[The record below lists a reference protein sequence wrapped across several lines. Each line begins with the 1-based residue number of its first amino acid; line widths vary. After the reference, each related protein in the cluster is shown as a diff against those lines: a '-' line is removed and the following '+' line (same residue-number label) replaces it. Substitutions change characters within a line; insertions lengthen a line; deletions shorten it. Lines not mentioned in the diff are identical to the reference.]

1 MEEAAESQPLATES
15 LAKGDTARLTEAEKV
30 VAETESDIFD
40 DRCLLKGRVPQAQD
54 WLDAWAESTEH
65 VSFHKQARILG
76 KKGRLRH
83 NNLRRM
89 RIKQIRV
96 IAEVKRSDIRK
107 QLREA
112 QFISISMDDRKYEKL
127 LRFRSDAP
135 SEPFVHRGILGVMSL
150 DKSAVGD
157 FEEDHALIAV
167 RKMDGFLNRICTP
180 LGPGGRKLATDIALK
195 EHIRKCIRV
204 FAADGASKERRALF
218 LAAKELCPNI
228 VLVLRDGAHALRIAV
243 RDPLHFDS
251 LFGEVWTHLFDQR
264 HALVPDVM
272 NSKKWQDLLQQIQ
285 RQVLKN
291 PGVDQPLAV
300 VLKHMRFAKQRFDS
314 TADPI
319 AKVAFMLLPLA
330 TMLAYI
336 GSDERH
342 KLADRQ
348 RAKELLKKL
357 DSKFS
362 LAIGVSA
369 DWGLVTQAFLR
380 LFDRTAHDIA
390 KTYSEINEFKKVMRI
405 LFVEGGVFSSRD
417 RSLQRINKT
426 KLPAIGGYF
435 GTKGVKPMFVTQ
447 WIEKMLRNR
456 AVFNCGGEQVLL
468 WGPPKEDDVKE
479 VVGRLKFITAH
490 VIDRVEAEFGH
501 LKHFSCFD
509 VPTLRAA
516 FTCADKDKGKELQQ
530 SLHRYIRTLAKD
542 LSADPIKA
550 ALEYRELAP
559 LIVNLTSAKRPLA
572 LSTNVEVWSSMLA
585 GKMVCMSDFP
595 QRKEMQALQTLI
607 RFYISIE
614 DGECAIERDL
624 GVLQQFQSQ
633 HKNASTD
640 LLDDIMLAKDAV
652 IKPAAICIG
661 ASLGPSGRRWATL
674 WRAMYGARLGCYR
687 KAQHG
692 KRGKRPGTYEAAK
705 AGVLAAAEYAVQTN
719 SKKDW
724 LQRQGGDD
732 DVVIPLG
739 IRKSVLKSAIGDN
752 AEQYSNAATKRF
764 QKLTQTKKL
773 GANPFFAR
781 SIQHKWTATKAAKPA
796 LPLENIKSVCYLGE
810 VGESLPCPAREGVEE
825 MQGRRRCL
833 LADLA
838 VVEDLGHLHDALD
851 DATVNQVLAIVG
863 RGLPVVTRTSWSLA
877 RGDPDQVPKESVIRN
892 RPLATTV
899 PCVFEYDA
907 HFKARSMNLLNTLTA
922 LSNLPN
928 SKWKVRCFDGGVAN
942 TMAAVG
948 ANAAAVGA
956 KAAADGAKANHDK
969 GHEIV
974 TLNGTLNG
982 VDVVR
987 CWVQKHRRVSNVLG
1001 SKAWTLTGVMI

>member
-1 MEEAAESQPLATES
+1 
-15 LAKGDTARLTEAEKV
+15 
-30 VAETESDIFD
+30 
-40 DRCLLKGRVPQAQD
+40 
-54 WLDAWAESTEH
+54 
-65 VSFHKQARILG
+65 
-76 KKGRLRH
+76 
-83 NNLRRM
+83 
-89 RIKQIRV
+89 
-96 IAEVKRSDIRK
+96 
-107 QLREA
+107 
-112 QFISISMDDRKYEKL
+112 
-127 LRFRSDAP
+127 
-135 SEPFVHRGILGVMSL
+135 
-150 DKSAVGD
+150 
-157 FEEDHALIAV
+157 
-167 RKMDGFLNRICTP
+167 
-180 LGPGGRKLATDIALK
+180 
-195 EHIRKCIRV
+195 
-204 FAADGASKERRALF
+204 
-218 LAAKELCPNI
+218 
-228 VLVLRDGAHALRIAV
+228 
-243 RDPLHFDS
+243 
-251 LFGEVWTHLFDQR
+251 
-264 HALVPDVM
+264 M
-272 NSKKWQDLLQQIQ
+272 NSKKWQDLLQHIQ
-285 RQVLKN
+285 RKVLQIPN
-291 PGVDQPLAV
+291 LHRPLAV
-300 VLKHMRFAKQRFDS
+300 VLKHLRFAKQRFDS
-314 TADPI
+314 AADPI

-342 KLADRQ
+342 KLAARQ

-369 DWGLVTQAFLR
+369 DWGLVAQTFIR

-390 KTYSEINEFKKVMRI
+390 KTYSEITEFKKVMRI
-405 LFVEGGVFSSRD
+405 LFAEGGVFSSRD

-468 WGPPKEDDVKE
+468 WGRPKEDDVKE

-490 VIDRVEAEFGH
+490 VLDRVEAEFGH
-501 LKHFSCFD
+501 LKPFECFN
-509 VPTLRAA
+509 VPTLRTA
-516 FTCADKDKGKELQQ
+516 FTCADNVKGKELQQ
-530 SLHRYIRTLAKD
+530 NLQRHIRKIAKD
-542 LSADPIKA
+542 LGADPIQA
-550 ALEYRELAP
+550 ALEYRALAV
-559 LIVNLTSAKRPLA
+559 LILDLTTAGRPLA
-572 LSTNVEVWSSMLA
+572 TSTNSEVWAAMLSR
-585 GKMVCMSDFP
+585 KVSMSDLP
-595 QRKEMQALQTLI
+595 QLTEMQAMQILI

-624 GVLQQFQSQ
+624 GVLQQFESQ

-640 LLDDIMLAKDAV
+640 LLDDLMLAKDAV
-652 IKPAAICIG
+652 ITPAAICIG
-661 ASLGPSGRRWATL
+661 ASLGPAGRRWATL

-692 KRGKRPGTYEAAK
+692 KRGKRPGTYEAVK

-724 LQRQGGDD
+724 LQRQGGYD

-739 IRKSVLKSAIGDN
+739 IRKSVLKSAIGD
-752 AEQYSNAATKRF
+752 AEEYSNAATKRF
-764 QKLTQTKKL
+764 HKLTQTKKL
-773 GANPFFAR
+773 GANAFLAR
-781 SIQHKWTATKAAKPA
+781 NMAKQKWTATRAAKPA

-810 VGESLPCPAREGVEE
+810 VGATLPCPASEGVEE
-825 MQGRRRCL
+825 MQGRMRCL

-838 VVEDLGHLHDALD
+838 VVEDLGRLHDALD

-863 RGLPVVTRTSWSLA
+863 RGLPVVSETSWSLA

-899 PCVFEYDA
+899 PCVFEYDG

-942 TMAAVG
+942 TV
-948 ANAAAVGA
+948 AAVGA
-956 KAAADGAKANHDK
+956 KAADGAAKANHDK

-974 TLNGTLNG
+974 TLNGNSNG

-987 CWVQKHRRVSNVLG
+987 CWLQKHRRVRNVLG
-1001 SKAWTLTGVMI
+1001 SKAWTLTGVMM